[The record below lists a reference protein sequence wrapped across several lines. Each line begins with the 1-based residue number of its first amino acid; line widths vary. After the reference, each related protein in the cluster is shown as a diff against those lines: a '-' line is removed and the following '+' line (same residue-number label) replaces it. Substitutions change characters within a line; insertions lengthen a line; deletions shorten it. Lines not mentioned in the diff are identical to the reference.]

1 MNHSAVPDIRF
12 PSQDA
17 QAALRTTP
25 PETGGGGVR
34 VSSEDGEARAR
45 ELGLKLTEHRRRI
58 GLNRPAFVRE
68 MRRHGVEI
76 TPDYLGKLEYG
87 TRSLAATSPEVRE
100 AIRAVLS
107 LSHERWR
114 AEFGLYTAPSILPTL
129 NEVMSNRPAGASD
142 QGGSVPGDTL
152 LARPW
157 IEVPVYSFASASL
170 IVTTPEEPTVIAT
183 RPVAPEHVN
192 RGKALFRVVGRSM
205 EPTISEGWDIVVDTA
220 NVRLDENAV
229 ILLAVPNG
237 DVAVKRV
244 RTVSGE
250 KWLYCDNPDP
260 AYYPRPIE
268 DGMVVRGRV
277 LGAYPPYVRLT

>member
-1 MNHSAVPDIRF
+1 
-12 PSQDA
+12 
-17 QAALRTTP
+17 
-25 PETGGGGVR
+25 
-34 VSSEDGEARAR
+34 VSSEDGEARAK

-58 GLNRPAFVRE
+58 GLKRPAFVRE
-68 MRRHGVEI
+68 MRRHGIEI

-107 LSHERWR
+107 LSHEKWR
-114 AEFGLYTAPSILPTL
+114 QDFGLYTAPSTSPGL
-129 NEVMSNRPAGASD
+129 NEVMINTRAAGTDRSANVS
-142 QGGSVPGDTL
+142 PGTVTE
-152 LARPW
+152 RPW
-157 IEVPVYSFASASL
+157 LEVPVYSFASASL

-244 RTVSGE
+244 RTVNGE
-250 KWLYCDNPDP
+250 KWLFCDNPSP
-260 AYYPRPIE
+260 EYYPRPIE

-277 LGAYPPYVRLT
+277 LGAYPPYVRLS